1 MQVLQKVYAVSLK
14 LMICKLKKE
23 NVSYRL
29 IIVDTFFFYSN
40 ILIGLLMLYSRINY
54 FSLLSFVLLLFLF
67 LSCSDDVEND
77 VSLQLEESIL
87 FFGPAAG
94 EQNVCVTS
102 DGDWEVKVTSGSD
115 WCTCVSELSILI
127 IKVAANNTGEK
138 RIATV
143 LVSSGNQKSE
153 LRIEQESVVPEL
165 EVQPSSL
172 RFTSEGGVQEIEID
186 CNVEWKT
193 EVVTSMTSWVSCDV
207 KEGTNDVLVV
217 TVESN
222 PITRQR
228 VAMLRI
234 TAAGLKED
242 ITVIQDFMASSIVYP
257 QVETSFDM
265 ALLEDEFGTTL
276 PDFSHVGYMGSEV
289 PIPDGVPVKITLTS
303 PGESEDATAMIQK
316 AIDELSA
323 MPLNG
328 NFRGTILLRSG
339 IYRIQHELYI
349 QNSGI
354 VLRGEGSDENGTK
367 LIAAGVKD
375 GEKHHRLINV
385 KGSGQLNPSTPAVY
399 NIKDDYVPVGRF
411 WVTVD
416 NVMDFHEGDHVTI
429 FRPGTDNWIHDLRM
443 DQIYAPGDNSGS
455 NWTAKGYNLDY
466 ERVITR
472 IIGDT
477 LHFDNPI
484 LMSME
489 KKYGGGAVYK
499 SEIQGRLSHCGIEN
513 MQIISEFDETKKD
526 KTGYFNDEDHSWTA
540 VDITK
545 TEHSWIRN
553 VTSRY
558 FAYGLA
564 EIRDKSLFVTIENCK
579 CLDGVAKREGGRL
592 YSFLISDASACLVRN
607 CETSHGRHDC
617 ITGSK
622 GVGPNVFVNI
632 KIRNAHADTG
642 PHQRWNVGTL
652 YDNIDSDGDI
662 LVQDRGNWGTGHG
675 WAGANQYLW
684 NCIAKRICVQSPWAS
699 AKNYSIGSKGTKS
712 SGTHNNTDRPDGVWV
727 EQGKTVFPQSLFEAQ
742 LELRIRNGRFYH
754 SK

>member
-1 MQVLQKVYAVSLK
+1 
-14 LMICKLKKE
+14 
-23 NVSYRL
+23 
-29 IIVDTFFFYSN
+29 
-40 ILIGLLMLYSRINY
+40 
-54 FSLLSFVLLLFLF
+54 
-67 LSCSDDVEND
+67 
-77 VSLQLEESIL
+77 
-87 FFGPAAG
+87 
-94 EQNVCVTS
+94 
-102 DGDWEVKVTSGSD
+102 
-115 WCTCVSELSILI
+115 
-127 IKVAANNTGEK
+127 
-138 RIATV
+138 
-143 LVSSGNQKSE
+143 
-153 LRIEQESVVPEL
+153 
-165 EVQPSSL
+165 
-172 RFTSEGGVQEIEID
+172 
-186 CNVEWKT
+186 
-193 EVVTSMTSWVSCDV
+193 
-207 KEGTNDVLVV
+207 
-217 TVESN
+217 
-222 PITRQR
+222 
-228 VAMLRI
+228 
-234 TAAGLKED
+234 
-242 ITVIQDFMASSIVYP
+242 
-257 QVETSFDM
+257 
-265 ALLEDEFGTTL
+265 
-276 PDFSHVGYMGSEV
+276 
-289 PIPDGVPVKITLTS
+289 
-303 PGESEDATAMIQK
+303 
-316 AIDELSA
+316 
-323 MPLNG
+323 
-328 NFRGTILLRSG
+328 
-339 IYRIQHELYI
+339 
-349 QNSGI
+349 
-354 VLRGEGSDENGTK
+354 
-367 LIAAGVKD
+367 
-375 GEKHHRLINV
+375 
-385 KGSGQLNPSTPAVY
+385 
-399 NIKDDYVPVGRF
+399 
-411 WVTVD
+411 
-416 NVMDFHEGDHVTI
+416 MDFHEGDHVTI

-466 ERVITR
+466 ERIITR

-499 SEIQGRLSHCGIEN
+499 SEIQGRISHCGIEN
-513 MQIISEFDETKKD
+513 MQIVSEFDETKRD
-526 KTGYFNDEDHSWTA
+526 KTGYFNDEEHSWTA

-617 ITGSK
+617 VTGSK
-622 GVGPNVFVNI
+622 GVGPNVFTNV